1 MGLEIGLFNN
11 GKSDKIIGENGSEL
25 LIQKFKN
32 RSERL
37 ITDLFIYL

>member
-25 LIQKFKN
+25 LIQNNLK
-32 RSERL
+32 
-37 ITDLFIYL
+37 IDLKG